1 MDVTKEK
8 LLEVEFSYADIMEQL
23 NGIARNPEDEES
35 VLFVEEKERE
45 IEMLREQVEKISMH
59 VQQH

>member
-1 MDVTKEK
+1 MDVTNEK

-45 IEMLREQVEKISMH
+45 IEMLREQVKKISMH
-59 VQQH
+59 VQHH

>member
-1 MDVTKEK
+1 MDVTNEK

-59 VQQH
+59 VQHH